1 MSAQLLYARRRLSL
15 AGKAYSGPAG
25 PAVSE
30 ASETGSCRTCGLLTC
45 DCGPAG
51 TFNQAKGHADYLDM
65 VENMGP
71 GPGGTGDQ
79 VDLTPSETSENYE
92 FYSEIAPSDC
102 DKEYSYDEFVDCGSD
117 DAVPR
122 SHAPSSHACGGKQ
135 VMPSQAQMRSTR
147 FVRHMAARVARTP
160 YDKPHVCSP
169 CSGCSAK
176 FARASHLRQ
185 HQRTVH
191 EKIKDFGCSHCSAK
205 FGQAS
210 DLRQHQRTVHEKI
223 KGFSCTTCTATFAR
237 ASDLRRHE
245 HTVHKNT
252 NKNTNTTGLILV
264 QQC

>member
-1 MSAQLLYARRRLSL
+1 MVIQELDLSAFAHHPTMSAAQMLYARRRLSL
-15 AGKAYSGPAG
+15 AGKAYSG

-102 DKEYSYDEFVDCGSD
+102 DDEFVDCGSD

-160 YDKPHVCSP
+160 YDKPHVCS
-169 CSGCSAK
+169 
-176 FARASHLRQ
+176 
-185 HQRTVH
+185 
-191 EKIKDFGCSHCSAK
+191 HCTAK
-205 FGQAS
+205 FGQS
-210 DLRQHQRTVHEKI
+210 
-223 KGFSCTTCTATFAR
+223 
-237 ASDLRRHE
+237 SDLRRHE
-245 HTVHKNT
+245 RTVH
-252 NKNTNTTGLILV
+252 KNTNTTGLILV
-264 QQC
+264 RSI